1 MARRSRSRRHRARS
15 RARTARAAPG
25 SRTGRPRPPRAG
37 RARERPRP
45 RDPLALLHRRSGQR
59 RDLPRP
65 QPLRSAL
72 QPRPVPRPAALPRAV
87 RAMAGNRAKG
97 ERMTAMDHVYAE
109 EHGLVEAY
117 LKDRLSESE
126 REAFEAHYFACEACM
141 EQLETASD
149 FREGMLQVAAEDTAR
164 AGAARAQL
172 GLLAGLALLSRG
184 RRLALAA
191 LLLLLLAFPFVLLL
205 ESRGLQRQLAA
216 ARAGHD
222 QRIASLE
229 EQLRSLQGS
238 SAEER
243 RRLEQELAKERQGR
257 AAAGEA
263 AGPQVNLPLFTL
275 AAVRSGEAGR
285 EPVNRISL
293 DPKTPSVILTMELAT
308 VDFPAY
314 RAALRDE
321 SGREI
326 WQAGGLRPDGRDSL
340 VILLPSRMLS
350 PGIYRLAL
358 EGVKP
363 GGQGYAVA
371 AYPFRVVRS
380 R

>member
-1 MARRSRSRRHRARS
+1 
-15 RARTARAAPG
+15 
-25 SRTGRPRPPRAG
+25 
-37 RARERPRP
+37 
-45 RDPLALLHRRSGQR
+45 
-59 RDLPRP
+59 
-65 QPLRSAL
+65 
-72 QPRPVPRPAALPRAV
+72 
-87 RAMAGNRAKG
+87 
-97 ERMTAMDHVYAE
+97 MTSIDHAYAE

-126 REAFEAHYFACEACM
+126 REAFEAHYFACEACL
-141 EQLETASD
+141 EQLEAASD

-164 AGAARAQL
+164 AGGAARL

-191 LLLLLLAFPFVLLL
+191 LLLLLLALPFALLVAN
-205 ESRGLQRQLAA
+205 RGLQRQIAA

-243 RRLEQELAKERQGR
+243 RRLEQELDKERQSR

-275 AAVRSGEAGR
+275 AAVRSGEEAGR
-285 EPVNRISL
+285 EPVNRIPL
-293 DPKTPSVILTMELAT
+293 DPKTPSVILTMELAA

-326 WQAGGLRPDGRDSL
+326 WQAGGLHPDGRDSL

-350 PGIYRLAL
+350 PGIYRLTL